1 MKKLSLHDQINDIE
15 DVVRGFMRRPFA
27 FDSATPEMRLD
38 VLEDDDKYSIQ
49 AEIPG
54 AKKDELKIDLDENY
68 VAISAEKQSQ
78 VDRKNGGR
86 WIFSERNFGSIS
98 RSMSLAHD
106 IDPKKAQASYENGVL
121 SLILPK
127 KLRSELH
134 SLDIK

>member
-54 AKKDELKIDLDENY
+54 ADIGPEAEPSGSKKWWPLDFFRTQFRLDFTEY
-68 VAISAEKQSQ
+68 VARARYRPEK
-78 VDRKNGGR
+78 G
-86 WIFSERNFGSIS
+86 
-98 RSMSLAHD
+98 
-106 IDPKKAQASYENGVL
+106 ASVL
-121 SLILPK
+121 
-127 KLRSELH
+127 
-134 SLDIK
+134 

>member
-27 FDSATPEMRLD
+27 FDSAAPEIRIDMQ
-38 VLEDDDKYSIQ
+38 EDDDSYSIH

-54 AKKDELKIDLDENY
+54 AKKDDVKIDLDENY
-68 VAISAEKQSQ
+68 VSISAQKQNQ

-86 WIFSERNFGSIS
+86 WIFTERSFGAIS
-98 RSMSLAHD
+98 RSMSLPHD

-121 SLILPK
+121 VLTLPK
-127 KLRSELH
+127 KSRSELR
-134 SLDIK
+134 SIEIK